1 MRLHVEEN
9 NQTMKIVDF
18 ILKRAKEKSTWA
30 GLTTIAA
37 LIGINIDPE
46 QFTAIGTAVIAIIGA
61 VEVFRREK
69 K

>member
-37 LIGINIDPE
+37 LVGINIDPE